1 MELKRRNRVNAE
13 FSMASMTDII
23 FLLLI
28 FFMITSSA
36 ISQSAIDV
44 KLPTADATNASVQ
57 DPTTVTINEAGK
69 YFVNDKEIS
78 KEALENYMVNEL
90 KDEANPSFTIRADEN
105 TKHKDV
111 VFVMGIAETHKYNLA
126 IATTESDTP

>member
-1 MELKRRNRVNAE
+1 MELKRKNRVNAE

-44 KLPTADATNASVQ
+44 KLPKAETANPSVQ
-57 DPTTVTINEAGK
+57 DPATVTIQEDGK
-69 YFVNDKEIS
+69 YFVNDKEIP
-78 KEALENYMVNEL
+78 KLDLENYLVTTL
-90 KDEANPSFTIRADEN
+90 KDETNPAFTIRADEN

-111 VFVMGIAETHKYNLA
+111 VFVMGIAETHHYNLA
-126 IATTESDTP
+126 IATTSEE

>member
-44 KLPTADATNASVQ
+44 KLPKADANNPNAQ
-57 DPTTVTINEAGK
+57 DPATVTIKEDGT
-69 YFVNDKEIS
+69 YFVNDKEIA
-78 KEALENYMVNEL
+78 KKDLENLLVSTLKNETS
-90 KDEANPSFTIRADEN
+90 PTFTIRADEN

-111 VFVMGIAETHKYNLA
+111 VFVMSIAEAHHFNLA
-126 IATTESDTP
+126 IATTQTE

>member
-1 MELKRRNRVNAE
+1 MELKRRNRVSAE

-44 KLPTADATNASVQ
+44 NLPKAAEINPSTQ
-57 DPTTVTINEAGK
+57 DPITVTINADGK
-69 YFVNDKEIS
+69 YFVNDLELPKEQ
-78 KEALENYMVNEL
+78 L
-90 KDEANPSFTIRADEN
+90 EANLVSLLKGAENASFTIRADEN
-105 TKHKDV
+105 TRHKDV
-111 VFVMGIAETHKYNLA
+111 VYAMEIAERNKFNLA
-126 IATTESDTP
+126 IATTQAE

>member
-44 KLPTADATNASVQ
+44 KLPKAVAVTPSAQDA
-57 DPTTVTINEAGK
+57 TTVTIKEDGK
-69 YFVNDKEIS
+69 YFVNDKEI
-78 KEALENYMVNEL
+78 AAADLENYLVTTLKNE
-90 KDEANPSFTIRADEN
+90 ASPAFTIRADEN

-111 VFVMGIAETHKYNLA
+111 VFVMSIAETHRFNLA
-126 IATTESDTP
+126 IATVQTD

>member
-36 ISQSAIDV
+36 ISQSAIEV
-44 KLPTADATNASVQ
+44 KLPNADAANPSAQ
-57 DPTTVTINEAGK
+57 DPATVTIDEAGK
-69 YFVNDKEIS
+69 YYVNDKEIP
-78 KEALENYMVNEL
+78 KENLENYLVQEL
-90 KDEANPSFTIRADEN
+90 KEETTPTFTIRADEN

-111 VFVMGIAETHKYNLA
+111 VFVMGIAETHKFNIA
-126 IATTESDTP
+126 IATTQADQ

>member
-1 MELKRRNRVNAE
+1 MELKRKNRVNAE

-44 KLPTADATNASVQ
+44 KLPTANSANPSVQ
-57 DPTTVTINEAGK
+57 EATTVTIKADGK
-69 YFVNDKEIS
+69 YFVNDTEIPRDELEKYLVDALKEES
-78 KEALENYMVNEL
+78 
-90 KDEANPSFTIRADEN
+90 NPAFTIRADEN
-105 TKHKDV
+105 SRHRDV
-111 VFVMGIAETHKYNLA
+111 VFVMSIAETHKYNLA
-126 IATTESDTP
+126 IATTQEE

>member
-1 MELKRRNRVNAE
+1 MELKRRNRVSAE

-36 ISQSAIDV
+36 ISQSAIEV
-44 KLPTADATNASVQ
+44 NLPQSAAGEPVVQ
-57 DPTTVTINEAGK
+57 DPTSVSITEDGK
-69 YFVNDKEIS
+69 YFVNDKEIA
-78 KEALENYMVNEL
+78 KKDLENYLVKTLEGVQ
-90 KDEANPSFTIRADEN
+90 NPTFTIRADEN

-111 VFVMGIAETHKYNLA
+111 VFAMGIAETHKFNLA
-126 IATTESDTP
+126 IATTEKE

>member
-1 MELKRRNRVNAE
+1 MSLKKRIKVEAG
-13 FSMASMTDII
+13 FSMSSMTDII

-44 KLPTADATNASVQ
+44 KLPKADATNPSVQ
-57 DPTTVTINEAGK
+57 DPSTVTIKEDGK
-69 YFVNDKEIS
+69 YFVNDKEIP
-78 KEALENYMVNEL
+78 KDQLEDVLVTAL
-90 KDEANPSFTIRADEN
+90 KDLPNPSFTIRADEN

-111 VFVMGIAETHKYNLA
+111 VFVMGIAETHKFNLA
-126 IATTESDTP
+126 IATTQEN

>member
-1 MELKRRNRVNAE
+1 MELKRKNRVNAE

-36 ISQSAIDV
+36 ISQSAIEV
-44 KLPTADATNASVQ
+44 KLPTADTANPSTQ
-57 DPTTVTINEAGK
+57 DPSVVTIKEDGK
-69 YFVNDKEIS
+69 YFVNDKEIA
-78 KEALENYMVNEL
+78 KEQLENYLVNTL
-90 KDEANPSFTIRADEN
+90 KNVEKPSFTIRADEN

-111 VFVMGIAETHKYNLA
+111 VFVMAIAEIHKYNLS
-126 IATTESDTP
+126 IATTQEK

>member
-1 MELKRRNRVNAE
+1 MELKRKNRVNAE

-44 KLPTADATNASVQ
+44 KLPKATANNPSVQ
-57 DPTTVTINEAGK
+57 DPSVVTIKEDGR
-69 YFVNDKEIS
+69 YFVNDKEIP
-78 KEALENYMVNEL
+78 KEQLEEYLVNTL
-90 KDEANPSFTIRADEN
+90 KDVEKPSFTIRADEN

-111 VFVMGIAETHKYNLA
+111 VFVMGIAESHQYNLA
-126 IATTESDTP
+126 IATTQEN

>member
-44 KLPTADATNASVQ
+44 KLPKADATETSAQ
-57 DPTTVTINEAGK
+57 DPATVTIKEDGT
-69 YFVNDKEIS
+69 YYVNDKEIA
-78 KEALENYMVNEL
+78 KENLENYLVNAL
-90 KDEANPSFTIRADEN
+90 KAETTPTFTIRADGN

-111 VFVMGIAETHKYNLA
+111 VFVMEIAEKHKYNLA
-126 IATTESDTP
+126 IATTQE

>member
-1 MELKRRNRVNAE
+1 MELRRKNRVNAE

-44 KLPTADATNASVQ
+44 KLPTAEAANPSVQ
-57 DPTTVTINEAGK
+57 DPAVVTIQEDGK
-69 YFVNDKEIS
+69 YFVNDNEIAKEQLEQYLVNLL
-78 KEALENYMVNEL
+78 KEEE
-90 KDEANPSFTIRADEN
+90 KPSFTIRADQN

-111 VFVMGIAETHKYNLA
+111 VFVMGIAETHRYNLA
-126 IATTESDTP
+126 IATTEEK

>member
-1 MELKRRNRVNAE
+1 MNLKRRNRVSAE

-44 KLPTADATNASVQ
+44 KLPKASSGDPSIQ
-57 DPTTVTINEAGK
+57 DPTVITVSDKGLYYI
-69 YFVNDKEIS
+69 NDKEIPNTEIENHL
-78 KEALENYMVNEL
+78 KEIL
-90 KDEANPSFTIRADEN
+90 KEVVNPSFTIRADEN
-105 TKHKDV
+105 TKHKDIV
-111 VFVMGIAETHKYNLA
+111 YLMNIAEKNGYNLA
-126 IATTESDTP
+126 IATIQESE

>member
-1 MELKRRNRVNAE
+1 MELKRRNKVNAE

-44 KLPTADATNASVQ
+44 KLPKADAANPSIQ
-57 DPTTVTINEAGK
+57 DTSTVSIKEDGQ
-69 YFVNDKEIS
+69 YFINDKSIP
-78 KEALENYMVNEL
+78 KEELEAYLVNLL
-90 KDEANPSFTIRADEN
+90 KDETNPSFTIRADEN

-111 VFVMGIAETHKYNLA
+111 VFVMGIAETHKYNIA
-126 IATTESDTP
+126 IATTQPDK

>member
-44 KLPTADATNASVQ
+44 KLPKAEATNPSVQ
-57 DPTTVTINEAGK
+57 DPATVTIREDGK
-69 YFVNDKEIS
+69 FYLNDKEIA
-78 KEALENYMVNEL
+78 KEQLEANLVESL
-90 KDEANPSFTIRADEN
+90 KGEANPSFTIRADEN

-111 VFVMGIAETHKYNLA
+111 VFVMGIAETHKFNLA
-126 IATTESDTP
+126 IATINED

>member
-36 ISQSAIDV
+36 ISQSSIEV
-44 KLPTADATNASVQ
+44 KLPSADTKNPSAQ
-57 DPTTVTINEAGK
+57 DPSVVTIKEDGK
-69 YFVNDKEIS
+69 YFVNDKEIQ
-78 KEALENYMVNEL
+78 KEELENYLVNTL
-90 KDEANPSFTIRADEN
+90 KGEAKPTFTIRADEN

-111 VFVMGIAETHKYNLA
+111 VFVMGIAENHQFNLA
-126 IATTESDTP
+126 IATTQEK

>member
-1 MELKRRNRVNAE
+1 
-13 FSMASMTDII
+13 MASMTDII

-44 KLPTADATNASVQ
+44 KLPSADSTNPSVQ
-57 DPTTVTINEAGK
+57 DPSTVTIKQDGK
-69 YFVNDKEIS
+69 YFVNDREIPKEQ
-78 KEALENYMVNEL
+78 LENVLVDALKNEP
-90 KDEANPSFTIRADEN
+90 NPTFTIRADEN

-111 VFVMGIAETHKYNLA
+111 VFVMGIAEMHKFNLA
-126 IATTESDTP
+126 IATTQEN

>member
-1 MELKRRNRVNAE
+1 MELKRKNRINAE

-36 ISQSAIDV
+36 ISQSAIEV
-44 KLPTADATNASVQ
+44 KLPSADTTNPSVQ
-57 DPTTVTINEAGK
+57 DPSVVTIKEDGK
-69 YFVNDKEIS
+69 YFVNDKEIA
-78 KEALENYMVNEL
+78 KEQLENYLVTTL
-90 KDEANPSFTIRADEN
+90 KDVEKPSFTIRADEN

-111 VFVMGIAETHKYNLA
+111 VFVMGIAENHQYNLA
-126 IATTESDTP
+126 IATTQEK